1 MLTKPASQL
10 VTQGNAFFEG
20 SFEPGHVLPPDL
32 FIKYC
37 WIDSGYYRF
46 LVSHAFM
53 SAPGRYAPGMTKIFK
68 PLEEGHEF
76 QFPCKVPRSFDNPFQ
91 MLMFWSCKIN
101 LDI

>member
-10 VTQGNAFFEG
+10 VTHGNAFFKG
-20 SFEPGHVLPPDL
+20 SFEPGHVVPPDL
-32 FIKYC
+32 FMKYC

-68 PLEEGHEF
+68 PSEESHEF
-76 QFPCKVPRSFDNPFQ
+76 QFPCKVPGSFDNPFQ
-91 MLMFWSCKIN
+91 MLMF
-101 LDI
+101 

>member
-10 VTQGNAFFEG
+10 VTRGNASFKG
-20 SFEPGHVLPPDL
+20 SFEPGHALPPHL

-53 SAPGRYAPGMTKIFK
+53 SAPGRYALGMTKIFK

-76 QFPCKVPRSFDNPFQ
+76 QFPYKVPRFFDNPFQ
-91 MLMFWSCKIN
+91 MLMF
-101 LDI
+101 

>member
-1 MLTKPASQL
+1 MLTKPASQF

-20 SFEPGHVLPPDL
+20 SFEPGHALPPHL

-68 PLEEGHEF
+68 PLERAMNF
-76 QFPCKVPRSFDNPFQ
+76 SFHVKSLGLLTIHFKC
-91 MLMFWSCKIN
+91 SCFEVAK
-101 LDI
+101 